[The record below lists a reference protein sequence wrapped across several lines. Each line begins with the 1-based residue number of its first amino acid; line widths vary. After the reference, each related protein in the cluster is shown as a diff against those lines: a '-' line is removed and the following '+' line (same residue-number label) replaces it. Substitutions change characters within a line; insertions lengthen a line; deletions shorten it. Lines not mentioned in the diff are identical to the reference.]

1 VRRSALVAAAT
12 LWLILAPAAGARPVP
27 VSIDD
32 SHPGREVED
41 GFLGLS
47 LEAAD
52 LPAVARGG
60 SQGNLVPLLRSLG
73 PGVLRFGGASVDLR
87 TAYADHPPW
96 ANAVIEPADF
106 DHLRTLLSRT
116 GWRAIVTVPLGH
128 FDPQAAAREV
138 VAASRRLGPLLLAV
152 EIGNEPDGLWIFGL
166 RPPSWGYGD
175 YSAQVNSY
183 RRAIRAVAPAVPIA
197 GPDTVGYGWLRP
209 YARDQRPAI
218 LTAHYYP
225 LNVCAAPAPSIAT
238 LLSDD
243 VLTRQGYALRGL
255 GRLGRSFGLVTRL
268 GETNNI
274 GCAGETGV
282 SDTYAAALWALRYM
296 ATAMRAGISGINF
309 HTLIDNCRGYSPIC
323 MPTKYDVEGGWMRPM
338 PEWYALLLFS
348 RLTGDRAVEASPAGN
363 PSGLTVNAFAGPSRL
378 DVLVVN
384 TGEQSRS
391 LVLRPNGNFRS
402 SAVLRLSAPALNAS
416 SGVELGGRPIS
427 GGGGWRPPSRP
438 QAATRTAHGFRMAV
452 PAVGAALVTLYR

>member
-1 VRRSALVAAAT
+1 
-12 LWLILAPAAGARPVP
+12 
-27 VSIDD
+27 
-32 SHPGREVED
+32 
-41 GFLGLS
+41 
-47 LEAAD
+47 
-52 LPAVARGG
+52 
-60 SQGNLVPLLRSLG
+60 
-73 PGVLRFGGASVDLR
+73 VLRFGGASVDLR

-96 ANAVIEPADF
+96 ANAVIESSDF

-128 FDPQAAAREV
+128 YDPQAAAREV
-138 VAASRRLGPLLLAV
+138 AAASRRLGPLLLAV

-166 RPPSWGYGD
+166 RPFSWGYAD
-175 YSAQVNSY
+175 YSAQVNAY
-183 RRAIRAVAPAVPIA
+183 RRAIRAVAPTVPIA

-255 GRLGRSFGLVTRL
+255 GALARSFGLVARL

-274 GCAGETGV
+274 GCSGEMGV
-282 SDTYAAALWALRYM
+282 SDTYAATLWALRYM
-296 ATAMRAGISGINF
+296 ATAARAGISGINF

-323 MPTKYDVEGGWMRPM
+323 TPTKYDAEGGWMRPM

-348 RLTGDRAVEASPAGN
+348 RLTGDRAVQASLASQ

-384 TGEQSRS
+384 SGELTRS
-391 LVLRPNGNFRS
+391 LVLRPRGLFRS
-402 SAVLRLSAPALNAS
+402 SAVLRLTAPALDAPT
-416 SGVELGGRPIS
+416 GVELGGRPVS
-427 GGGGWRPPSRP
+427 PGGGWRPPSRLR
-438 QAATRTAHGFRMAV
+438 ATTRTAHGFRVSV
-452 PAVGAALVTLYR
+452 PAASAALVTLYR